1 MATAAMEAS
10 TPAVPA
16 VTGVVQESVVA
27 LVSTRDHCQ
36 SVYLPWEAHLESALK
51 GLEEVLVADDQEAP
65 VVLVTPHVEA
75 SEDPQEVQLAT
86 ETMMMKMTTPIR
98 ALLPVR
104 AQAPGVRRE
113 TRLEGLQHSGDLT
126 PDHQETQLAAT
137 MEAFPEPVEE
147 EQEDQCEL
155 VEAALDLEQPPVEA
169 LVEVQEL
176 LALLEGLVGE
186 A

>member
-36 SVYLPWEAHLESALK
+36 PVYLPWEAHLESALK
-51 GLEEVLVADDQEAP
+51 GLQEVLVEGGQEAP
-65 VVLVTPHVEA
+65 VVQAEPHVEA
-75 SEDPQEVQLAT
+75 AEYPQEVQLAT
-86 ETMMMKMTTPIR
+86 ETMMMITTTAIR
-98 ALLPVR
+98 ALLAVR
-104 AQAPGVRRE
+104 AQAPGVRQE
-113 TRLEGLQHSGDLT
+113 AGWEGLRQSGDLT
-126 PDHQETQLAAT
+126 PDHREARPAAA
-137 MEAFPEPVEE
+137 MEAFLEPVEK
-147 EQEDQCEL
+147 EQEDQLKL
-155 VEAALDLEQPPVEA
+155 VEAPLDLEQAPVEA

-176 LALLEGLVGE
+176 LALLEDLVGE